1 VSLITLPD
9 HLLCS
14 ILRRALADR
23 PPRPAAEEVRAAA
36 GLACMC
42 RRVRELL
49 RAQPLPLDLDFSA
62 ARLSDVQRSWL
73 LDPTQAGRVEA
84 AKFLA
89 DCHEGSEEALWEQPD
104 LDNFL
109 ARHGGTLVHLSGVP
123 LRLVAS
129 VSQGEPPAL
138 DLSGLCLTR
147 LGINCLDVGGLAD
160 GTWAERWW
168 LWPVCLPGGLEVLE
182 LLALREGWL
191 EMLAWAPRAG
201 AGLAER
207 LPRLRTLRMV
217 YEGGEEPLK
226 TDSVPL
232 LEGFSVLPAF
242 EVESLDSDVA
252 VHADLLGRV
261 RSVRVV
267 TGGQVV
273 LWNDQVI
280 PQEHDVESVA
290 AFVNSLCPAGL
301 WAAELYAERGID
313 LGPNPEAHT
322 VFVREIVHE
331 IVRDMVS
338 RFGDRFAV
346 EVSVPEQPPGHESW
360 DLTAQ
365 IGLAWRRWPAPGAP
379 GLQAARAA
387 HERARAWAAE
397 VEEWFRNVRQ

>member
-1 VSLITLPD
+1 LTALPD
-9 HLLCS
+9 HLLRS
-14 ILRRALADR
+14 ILRRAWADR

-36 GLACMC
+36 ILACVC

-62 ARLSDVQRSWL
+62 ARLSGAQRSWL
-73 LDPTQAGRVEA
+73 LDPAQAGRVEA
-84 AKFLA
+84 ARFLV
-89 DCHEGSEEALWEQPD
+89 DCDEGSEDALWEQPD
-104 LDNFL
+104 FDNFL
-109 ARHGGTLVHLSGVP
+109 ARHGDTLLHLSGIP

-129 VSQGEPPAL
+129 VSQGEAPAL
-138 DLSGLCLTR
+138 DLSGLRLTR

-168 LWPVCLPGGLEVLE
+168 LWPKCLPGGLEELA

-191 EMLAWAPRAG
+191 EMLAWAPHSG

-207 LPRLRTLRMV
+207 LPRLRTLHMV
-217 YEGGEEPLK
+217 YEGGEEPLMS
-226 TDSVPL
+226 DSVPL
-232 LEGFSVLPAF
+232 LEGFPVLPAF
-242 EVESLDSDVA
+242 EVKSLDSDVA

-267 TGGQVV
+267 TGGRVV
-273 LWNDQVI
+273 LWNEQVI
-280 PQEHDVESVA
+280 PQENDVESVA

-301 WAAELYAERGID
+301 QAAELYAERGID
-313 LGPNPEAHT
+313 LGPDNAAQT
-322 VFVREIVHE
+322 GVVNEIMHE

-338 RFGDRFAV
+338 RVGDRFAV
-346 EVSVPEQPPGHESW
+346 EVRVPEQPPGHESW
-360 DLTAQ
+360 DMTVQ
-365 IGLAWRRWPAPGAP
+365 NGLARRRWPAPGAP

-397 VEEWFRNVRQ
+397 VEEWLLSVRQ